1 MFGLIGDLLDGTARL
16 VGTVAGI
23 AIAPVAI
30 ALGVSERMVRRAVQ
44 AGCRSLQASTDGRD
58 EAWRRRPLPACR
70 ADGLPRA

>member
-1 MFGLIGDLLDGTARL
+1 MFGLIGDLLDATVDV

-44 AGCRSLQASTDGRD
+44 AGCRTQSEIKEWIEENS
-58 EAWRRRPLPACR
+58 
-70 ADGLPRA
+70 